1 MKFVKMHGLGNDF
14 VMVDG
19 FSTHLKEEELEP
31 LARRVCDRHF
41 GIGGDGLILAL
52 PSEMADF
59 RMRIFNSDGSE
70 AMHCG
75 NGVRCMAKFVYELGH
90 TRESVMRV
98 ETAGQRLNVLQVFTD
113 GAEVRS
119 VRVDMGEPGL
129 KRAVIPMTGD
139 PAAEAIEEPLEVGEQ
154 TFRFTCVSMGNPH
167 AVTFVEDPSTFPV
180 ERIGPLVERHAVF
193 PKRTNTEFI
202 QVLGPNELKM
212 RVWERGAGETLA
224 CGTGACAAVAV
235 GIRLGVFAPKVDVE
249 ARGGVLTI
257 EWAGDGA
264 PVWMTGPAETAF
276 EGEIEL

>member
-1 MKFVKMHGLGNDF
+1 MNFVKMHGLGNDF

-19 FSTHLKEEELEP
+19 FSVRLAEEELEP

-41 GIGGDGLILAL
+41 GIGADGLILAL

-90 TRESVMRV
+90 THEDVMRV
-98 ETAGQRLNVLQVFTD
+98 ETAGQRLNVLQVFTE
-113 GAEVRS
+113 GGKVQS

-129 KRAVIPMTGD
+129 TRAQIPMIGD
-139 PAAEAIEEPLEVGEQ
+139 PHGEAVEEPLEVGGE
-154 TFRFTCVSMGNPH
+154 TLRFTCVSFGNPH
-167 AVTFVEDPSTFPV
+167 AVTFVDDPATFPV
-180 ERIGPLVERHAVF
+180 ERLGPLVEHHAAF
-193 PKRTNTEFI
+193 PQRTNTEFI

-224 CGTGACAAVAV
+224 CGTGACASVVAAARTGRAARHAIV
-235 GIRLGVFAPKVDVE
+235 HLLGGD
-249 ARGGVLTI
+249 LQI
-257 EWAGDGA
+257 EWRDDNH
-264 PVWMTGPAETAF
+264 VYMTGPAVESF
-276 EGEIEL
+276 RGEYPY